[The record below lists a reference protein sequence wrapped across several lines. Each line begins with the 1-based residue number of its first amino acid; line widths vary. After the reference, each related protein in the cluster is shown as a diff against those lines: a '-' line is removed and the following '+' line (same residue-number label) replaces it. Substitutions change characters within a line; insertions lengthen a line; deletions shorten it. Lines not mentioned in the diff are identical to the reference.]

1 MRQKTDF
8 QRLRILRMGIDRT
21 IVVRRTPDDVDAE
34 KVGEYQGEEAD
45 GLSTVRDTSTLLQ

>member
-8 QRLRILRMGIDRT
+8 QGLRILRMGIDRT